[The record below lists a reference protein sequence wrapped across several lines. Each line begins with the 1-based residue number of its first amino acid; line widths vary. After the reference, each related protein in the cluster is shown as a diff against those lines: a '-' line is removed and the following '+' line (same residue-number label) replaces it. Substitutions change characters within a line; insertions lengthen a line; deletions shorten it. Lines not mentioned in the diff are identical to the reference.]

1 MKKIFTLIFSLGLL
15 TAAFAQGGH
24 RHQDYNSSN
33 SSGNQSG
40 YQGDQKKYG
49 NGQGYQASPYSNPD
63 NWNYQSK
70 DRKNEHR
77 YGDEVN
83 NRNGFG
89 DRDDMKGS
97 FDNSRFHDRRFYK
110 GMNKRHS
117 QTYGRKPGLQIIFGS
132 GSHHK

>member
-33 SSGNQSG
+33 ISGNQSWSR
-40 YQGDQKKYG
+40 GDQKKQG
-49 NGQGYQASPYSNPD
+49 NDPGYQASPYSNSD
-63 NWNYQSK
+63 NWDYQSM
-70 DRKNEHR
+70 DRRNEHR
-77 YGDEVN
+77 YGNDVD
-83 NRNGFG
+83 NRDAFG
-89 DRDDMKGS
+89 DRDDMRGR

-110 GMNKRHS
+110 EMNNRHS
-117 QTYGRKPGLQIIFGS
+117 QTHRREQGLQIFFGF

>member
-33 SSGNQSG
+33 SSGNQSW

-89 DRDDMKGS
+89 DRDDIKAV
-97 FDNSRFHDRRFYK
+97 
-110 GMNKRHS
+110 
-117 QTYGRKPGLQIIFGS
+117 LIIADFMTEGFI
-132 GSHHK
+132 KE